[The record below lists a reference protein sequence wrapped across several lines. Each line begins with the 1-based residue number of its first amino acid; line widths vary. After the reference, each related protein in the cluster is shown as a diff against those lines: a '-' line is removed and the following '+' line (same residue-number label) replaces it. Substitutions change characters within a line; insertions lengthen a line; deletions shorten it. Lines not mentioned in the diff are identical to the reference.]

1 MFEIPDAK
9 RVRREDLYDSSSERH
24 SSPEGDDA
32 AAAELR
38 AKLNARLSS
47 LLSLDLG
54 VPAATA
60 PAAAA
65 AAAAAAPAQAPTPA
79 TTNPADGDSDSE
91 DDGSNNEQQP
101 TPPQP
106 TDPVITA
113 TGEEEFEFRLF
124 ATPPTTPYSSAA
136 AAAPPPPPPKVVLED
151 ESEVRYEGPAL
162 SQRPLSHHLR
172 GELSAQEREQFRL
185 AAVAGGEVRAWAA
198 RRAWGLEVPWRV
210 TKVVETTTAPPTEST
225 NTTDTPNSNP
235 ESEPPKRPLL
245 QRNHP
250 SVPPPPVPA
259 APSAPEPPILQLQTN
274 TADNNGP
281 PPQLQVQQQQQQ
293 QQQQQGQQQPPTQP
307 QDSLSLA
314 QLRRVVAEFP
324 RAAEPIAYDY
334 VYADTSPLREEI
346 DEWFMYNFWQWVRL
360 NAANRAFY
368 TAWVR
373 LFAPPSSAAAAA
385 AAAASSEAGGG
396 PPWDGPAEG
405 EEGGE
410 GGDGDGDGDGGAAAA
425 AERRRAFVTALLEG
439 VKGGDRIARAE
450 AVGAVVYLVLGRW
463 TETVKGAGVLSDEV
477 LEGKARSAA
486 TDEQLEAMKE
496 GVKLVAECGGLEI
509 VWEVLRGVFEL
520 FWSDELPQNVQMAAE
535 ELIHL
540 MTVLYMAIQEVLDDP
555 EGMADVRHR
564 LLALNP
570 GLISFMLQVIMKL
583 RWDETGILPQT
594 QIFLL
599 FWKSMLLVFGG
610 SEEIA
615 EAKKA
620 TSEKTGCDDK
630 ETITASPLD
639 YHAFRQEITSKYPA
653 YIPPQPLLP
662 LEPEQNTII
671 PQLPNHPPRNN
682 GSNGVLPAA
691 PGPGGGASILHQ
703 PVHIATPAPSPPPS
717 PGVGGKGGKKQNYQT
732 NQNFPF
738 MYPPLDA
745 SSNSAGGKGGAGLQD
760 LLVGRKW
767 EGSDVP
773 ASILEA
779 GELFSKRVRM
789 SRATRQLW
797 DEREEFLKFER
808 GYDADNDIMDELDLS
823 SLTLEEKEELGLN
836 RSADDKPRAPTT
848 PGPDY
853 GPHGVSQQIK
863 GRLDAVEEFY
873 KEALPQLQSLVIVLL
888 KQITAMTSNLASPQT
903 ANQQGPPSA
912 RPNGGQQTAPSG
924 PNGVPKGDP
933 SSPLDADVDELRS
946 REIAAKAVT
955 GTLILLLKWLKL
967 SHVLKFEY
975 MTQLLLDLNY
985 LPMALKIFAMY
996 DVQQVVESRTDRLEH
1011 SFFYFCGSRAGVIPP
1026 QHNVPNP
1033 TATEFEDMS
1042 DDDAAP
1048 PPIKRKRSPP
1058 NGPSSETE
1066 GADPSSPPQSSDPS
1080 ATTSETTETT
1090 TDPPPRPEVDELGYP
1105 INPLPTEPITDFS
1118 RRNFFSL
1125 INYLRIMQKVC
1136 KQRAHRNLLMVQY
1149 KSSNILRKALKVP
1162 QHELRLYTLKL
1173 FKNQVPYTG
1182 RKWRQSNMRV
1192 ITAVYLHCRPELR
1205 DEWLVG
1211 SAVEDQ
1217 VDEAV
1222 PLEQA
1227 LRSLTH
1233 WSNLRRYPD
1242 QMTTGGN
1249 GPGGAALMRQA
1260 MREEQ
1265 DFFVRELEKADWS
1278 WLAEGGGGG
1287 GAGGDESG
1295 GEGGMGWE
1303 EGGWG

>member
-1 MFEIPDAK
+1 MNA
-9 RVRREDLYDSSSERH
+9 LWSSSA
-24 SSPEGDDA
+24 SADGAAGDEKPSAD
-32 AAAELR
+32 
-38 AKLNARLSS
+38 
-47 LLSLDLG
+47 
-54 VPAATA
+54 
-60 PAAAA
+60 
-65 AAAAAAPAQAPTPA
+65 TPA
-79 TTNPADGDSDSE
+79 EETN
-91 DDGSNNEQQP
+91 
-101 TPPQP
+101 
-106 TDPVITA
+106 
-113 TGEEEFEFRLF
+113 
-124 ATPPTTPYSSAA
+124 
-136 AAAPPPPPPKVVLED
+136 
-151 ESEVRYEGPAL
+151 
-162 SQRPLSHHLR
+162 
-172 GELSAQEREQFRL
+172 
-185 AAVAGGEVRAWAA
+185 AG
-198 RRAWGLEVPWRV
+198 
-210 TKVVETTTAPPTEST
+210 PTE
-225 NTTDTPNSNP
+225 DTSPAEPATSNAP
-235 ESEPPKRPLL
+235 ENEKAPKRPGL

-250 SVPPPPVPA
+250 SVPPPPVPT
-259 APSAPEPPILQLQTN
+259 APSSFSSSFPSSSLVPSVSQSDSNTKDEITDDSKNNNSGSRTSSSQNGSSSPPVPARERQAQSL
-274 TADNNGP
+274 
-281 PPQLQVQQQQQQ
+281 PQSKQQQPQQQQLG
-293 QQQQQGQQQPPTQP
+293 QGQPP

-314 QLRRVVAEFP
+314 QLRRIVAEFP
-324 RAAEPIAYDY
+324 RAEPIAYDY
-334 VYADTSPLREEI
+334 VYTDMAPLEEEV

-368 TAWVR
+368 SAWAR
-373 LFAPPSSAAAAA
+373 LFPPPPPPPAATSAGAAPDSGKGS
-385 AAAASSEAGGG
+385 GGT
-396 PPWDGPAEG
+396 PPAPKWDRADEEG
-405 EEGGE
+405 EEE
-410 GGDGDGDGDGGAAAA
+410 A
-425 AERRRAFVTALLEG
+425 AERKRVFVRVLLEG
-439 VKGGDRIARAE
+439 FRSSDRIARAE
-450 AVGAVVYLVLGRW
+450 AIGAVVYLVLGRW
-463 TETVKGAGVLSDEV
+463 TETVKAAGVLGAAV

-486 TDEQLEAMKE
+486 TPQQLEAMKE
-496 GVKLVAECGGLEI
+496 GVRLVAECGGLEL
-509 VWEVLRGVFEL
+509 VWEALRAVFEL
-520 FWSDELPQNVQMAAE
+520 FWSDDLPQNVQMVAE

-540 MTVLYMAIQEVLDDP
+540 MTILYVAMQEALDDP
-555 EGMADVRHR
+555 EGMAEVRQR

-570 GLISFMLQVIMKL
+570 SLTSFLLQVVVKL

-599 FWKSMLLVFGG
+599 FWKSILLVFGG
-610 SEEIA
+610 SKDLA
-615 EAKKA
+615 EAKEA
-620 TSEKTGCDDK
+620 TSEMIGCDDK
-630 ETITASPLD
+630 NIITASPLD

-662 LEPEQNTII
+662 LEPDQNTII
-671 PQLPNHPPRNN
+671 PPLPNHPTRNN
-682 GSNGVLPAA
+682 AANGIHPGP

-745 SSNSAGGKGGAGLQD
+745 TSNSAGGKGGAALQD

-797 DEREEFLKFER
+797 EEREEFLKFER
-808 GYDADNDIMDELDLS
+808 GYDADDDIVDELDLS
-823 SLTLEEKEELGLN
+823 SLTLEEREELGLAKA
-836 RSADDKPRAPTT
+836 SDDKPRKPSNS
-848 PGPDY
+848 GPDY
-853 GPHGVSQQIK
+853 GPRGVSQQIK
-863 GRLDAVEEFY
+863 ERLDAVEEFY
-873 KEALPQLQSLVIVLL
+873 KEALPHLQSLVIVFLR
-888 KQITAMTSNLASPQT
+888 QITAMTSNLVSPQN
-903 ANQQGPPSA
+903 ANGPQGPPGA
-912 RPNGGQQTAPSG
+912 RPNGGQQNGHNG
-924 PNGVPKGDP
+924 PNGGSKGDP

-955 GTLILLLKWLKL
+955 GTLILLLKWFKL

-1011 SFFYFCGSRAGVIPP
+1011 SFFYFCGSRAGVIPQ
-1026 QHNVPNP
+1026 QHPVPNP
-1033 TATEFEDMS
+1033 TATDFEDIS

-1048 PPIKRKRSPP
+1048 PPIKRRRSPP
-1058 NGPSSETE
+1058 NAHSEAGASSST
-1066 GADPSSPPQSSDPS
+1066 DPSSNASSAS
-1080 ATTSETTETT
+1080 SSSSSSTTNE
-1090 TDPPPRPEVDELGYP
+1090 PPPRPEVDELGYP
-1105 INPLPTEPITDFS
+1105 INPLPAEPITDFS

-1125 INYLRIMQKVC
+1125 INYLRIMQKIC
-1136 KQRAHRNLLMVQY
+1136 KHRAHRNLLMVQY
-1149 KSSNILRKALKVP
+1149 KSSNILRKSLKVP

-1233 WSNLRRYPD
+1233 WFNLRRYPD
-1242 QMTTGGN
+1242 RMAGP
-1249 GPGGAALMRQA
+1249 GPGGAAMLRQA
-1260 MREEQ
+1260 MKEEH

-1278 WLAEGGGGG
+1278 WLSEGGAPGGANG
-1287 GAGGDESG
+1287 GAGGDEAG
-1295 GEGGMGWE
+1295 GPEGSLGWE
-1303 EGGWG
+1303 EGSWG